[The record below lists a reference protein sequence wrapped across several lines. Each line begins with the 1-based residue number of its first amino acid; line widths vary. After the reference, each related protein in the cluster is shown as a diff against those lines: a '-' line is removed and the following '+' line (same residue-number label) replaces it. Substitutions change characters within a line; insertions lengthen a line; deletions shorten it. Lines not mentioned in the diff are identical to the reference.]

1 MIRLSVRFHEKP
13 LRLFHMSSWETP
25 FLPPFP
31 SLGKVFPSLGL
42 CPGFVHSHEEF
53 IFIHILDSIVC
64 SHDHLYG
71 HFLDF
76 GSVPFIYFLSLPVWF
91 NFAKQSFLLWL
102 IQVNEDFEADRAL

>member
-1 MIRLSVRFHEKP
+1 
-13 LRLFHMSSWETP
+13 MSSWETP

-42 CPGFVHSHEEF
+42 CPGFLHSHEEF
-53 IFIHILDSIVC
+53 IFIHILDFIVC

-71 HFLDF
+71 HLFLDS
-76 GSVPFIYFLSLPVWF
+76 GSVPFINFLSLPVRF

-102 IQVNEDFEADRAL
+102 IQVNEDFEADRAP